1 MKILIKYI
9 YLFLI
14 VSLLGCNNSHK
25 LNLEYRTPKFPQT
38 KKVNKI
44 IPIAHDELL
53 ISTPYSMYVCDSLL
67 IVSADNIENKNV
79 FHAISLNSGKIIN
92 SFATEGRGPN
102 ELFDYMRQ
110 SFAPVDNTISAI
122 DNSGRGVVID
132 LTRAINGSSDFV
144 KENFKMASYPI
155 GLRKHFFNAQILN
168 LGAVATAFCIT
179 DRSGRDTLSVI
190 KDFPPITKEA
200 YIDSLAKSEYYNYS
214 SLYAV
219 KPDASAFVHTTCGG
233 MITSIYKIDNNQIKL
248 VTTRYF
254 YEPKFDGGDADGGTI
269 NICASDEYIYLLYR
283 DVPYDELMHFKLGVF
298 DWSGN
303 EICCYEVPKSIR
315 GFAYDNS
322 KKRMICW
329 TQKANGEEYLGY
341 FDLK

>member
-1 MKILIKYI
+1 MLIKYI
-9 YLFLI
+9 FLFFI
-14 VSLLGCNNSHK
+14 VSILCCNKPQESRV
-25 LNLEYRTPKFPQT
+25 EYDAPKFVKT
-38 KKVNKI
+38 KVINDI
-44 IPIAHDELL
+44 TPITNSEML
-53 ISTPYSMYVCDSLL
+53 ISRPYAMYVCDSLL
-67 IVSADNIENKNV
+67 VVSAHNIENRNV
-79 FHAISLNSGKIIN
+79 FHAISLNSGIIIN

-102 ELFDYMRQ
+102 ELLDYMRQ
-110 SFAPVDNTISAI
+110 SFDAEHNTISAI
-122 DNSGRGVVID
+122 DNSGRGIVID
-132 LTRAINGSSDFV
+132 LVQAINGSGDFV
-144 KENFKMASYPI
+144 KENFKMTSYPI
-155 GLRKHFFNAQILN
+155 GLTKHFFIDKILN

-179 DRSGRDTLSVI
+179 DRSGRDTLSVV
-190 KDFPPITKEA
+190 KDFPPITEEA

-298 DWSGN
+298 DWNGR

-315 GFAYDNS
+315 NFTYDKSQN
-322 KKRMICW
+322 RMICW
-329 TQKANGEEYLGY
+329 AKNADGEEYLGY